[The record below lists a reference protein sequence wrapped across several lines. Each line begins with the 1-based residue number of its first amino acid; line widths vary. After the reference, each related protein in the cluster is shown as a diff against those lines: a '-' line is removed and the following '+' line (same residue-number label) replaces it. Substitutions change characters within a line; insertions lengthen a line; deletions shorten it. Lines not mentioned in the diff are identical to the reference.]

1 MDTWW
6 SPAATRREA
15 RPSRRADAIFVVVV
29 ADLPDGDRGVRQQ
42 YALELALDLP

>member
-15 RPSRRADAIFVVVV
+15 RPSRRADPPFVVVV
-29 ADLPDGDRGVRQQ
+29 ADLPTRDRLQRVLREVFS
-42 YALELALDLP
+42 A